1 MEDFIYQKGKAPC
14 GIAVEEIYGADE
26 KSAKVWKLF
35 AIQIFSEAEGD
46 YRSIEH
52 LENGAPILDGIP
64 RRISVSHTSHFLA
77 VASLPK
83 TPEADLAEV
92 CPRTAMG
99 IDIER
104 ADREQAVKVA
114 GRFLTDSEA
123 ALLPATDSDEVSK
136 EATEAYVLAWTCK
149 EALYKSIMGKAPD
162 WKEDYRIEKMPEI
175 AGSMEKATPEKYG
188 KGIVSLA
195 DGKRME
201 MILSSWRE
209 NDHVLTLAFSP
220 KIARYQTKGE

>member
-1 MEDFIYQKGKAPC
+1 MDEFIYQKEKAPC
-14 GIAVEEIYGADE
+14 GIAVEEIYGADQ

-35 AIQIFSEAEGD
+35 AMQIFSESEGD
-46 YRSIEH
+46 YRSVEH
-52 LENGAPILDGIP
+52 LENSAPILDGIP
-64 RRISVSHTSHFLA
+64 QRISVSHTPHFL
-77 VASLPK
+77 VIASLPK
-83 TPEADLAEV
+83 TPDNDLSEV
-92 CPRTAMG
+92 NARTAMG

-104 ADREQAVKVA
+104 ADRAQAVKVA
-114 GRFLTDSEA
+114 GKFLTETEA
-123 ALLPATDSDEVSK
+123 ALLPTVDPENASK
-136 EATEAYVLAWTCK
+136 EAIESYVLAWTCK
-149 EALYKSIMGKAPD
+149 EALYKSIMGAAPD
-162 WKEDYRIEKMPEI
+162 WKEHYSIEKMPEI
-175 AGSMEKATPEKYG
+175 AGSMRLATPDKYG